1 MVDAHTALAQDV
13 DRYTAQRMAVAA
25 ARKAKR
31 LWPDVIGEVLA
42 DEIMAL
48 LDLPPWL
55 QSQSRTQRLVD
66 AILRTTEGVK
76 DSSGAR

>member
-1 MVDAHTALAQDV
+1 MADTRTAVAQEV
-13 DRYTAQRMAVAA
+13 DRYAAQRMAVAA

-42 DEIMAL
+42 DDIMAL

-55 QSQSRTQRLVD
+55 QSQSRTQQLVD
-66 AILRTTEGVK
+66 AILRITEGQGL
-76 DSSGAR
+76 SGAR